1 MQSAASSS
9 SQPAK
14 YGAFTGASL
23 IWQGHNVL
31 SNLVYAASGHDVVLT
46 MVRGQI
52 LYNAGKFPTLDLAGA
67 LKELHDYA
75 IPKVFSDDSEE
86 APK

>member
-1 MQSAASSS
+1 MDADLILLDFT
-9 SQPAK
+9 QPH
-14 YGAFTGASL
+14 L
-23 IWQGHNVL
+23 IPCHNVL

-75 IPKVFSDDSEE
+75 IPKVFSDDEE